1 MVMVCRKFDV
11 DFVSFC
17 HSCKDEMTHREF
29 KKQCGASCV
38 YYLDELAV
46 LVALVRIHQW
56 LVSDLKGESCKFLR
70 IIFYVLQYF
79 TDVQVNSKD
88 RAFMVFA
95 ISCSKIDICF
105 IKRTTCYYIP
115 QSRSERPVKC
125 AAMLSEI
132 HFRSLRTK
140 MLLQSW
146 MDETARQVEVRC
158 YLKLYLLQTFGTD
171 CDIIMAKGSG
181 HHMRI
186 TRNINPPWGLTSGRR
201 PFLVCDHLP

>member
-1 MVMVCRKFDV
+1 M
-11 DFVSFC
+11 
-17 HSCKDEMTHREF
+17 
-29 KKQCGASCV
+29 A
-38 YYLDELAV
+38 
-46 LVALVRIHQW
+46 
-56 LVSDLKGESCKFLR
+56 
-70 IIFYVLQYF
+70 
-79 TDVQVNSKD
+79 
-88 RAFMVFA
+88 FA
-95 ISCSKIDICF
+95 ISCSKINICF
-105 IKRTTCYYIP
+105 IKRTTCYCTP

-158 YLKLYLLQTFGTD
+158 YLKLYLLQTFGAD

-186 TRNINPPWGLTSGRR
+186 TRNINPPLR
-201 PFLVCDHLP
+201 PDLW

>member
-11 DFVSFC
+11 DFVSFF

-46 LVALVRIHQW
+46 LVALVRIHRW
-56 LVSDLKGESCKFLR
+56 LVSDFKGESCKFLR

-79 TDVQVNSKD
+79 TDVQVNSED
-88 RAFMVFA
+88 RAFMAFA

-158 YLKLYLLQTFGTD
+158 YLKLYLLQTFMPD

-181 HHMRI
+181 QHMRI
-186 TRNINPPWGLTSGRR
+186 TRNINPPEAW
-201 PFLVCDHLP
+201 PLVGDHFW